1 MEDFKDLIEIVNF
14 VFVVILLLLFCLLIY
29 KFSKQVDSKIELN
42 KKEDAYIEL
51 NKKEDAYM
59 DLKIQNEKKY
69 SVILDKKLEQLK
81 EE

>member
-1 MEDFKDLIEIVNF
+1 MEDFKDLREIVNF

-42 KKEDAYIEL
+42 KKEDAY
-51 NKKEDAYM
+51 M

>member
-1 MEDFKDLIEIVNF
+1 MEDFKDLREIVNF

-42 KKEDAYIEL
+42 KKEDAY
-51 NKKEDAYM
+51 M

-69 SVILDKKLEQLK
+69 SVILDKK
-81 EE
+81 